1 MNKNTNAEDRVGY
14 FVTLDNDK
22 IRIADTEDYILGIV
36 SGSPSIVENSL
47 EDWAGRWKKD
57 KFGRLIKEISK
68 IPLTTYEEYD
78 EPIFDENG
86 QENGEYKHKMR
97 EIETGEYMELEHP
110 VAVDEYDSSLPYIS
124 RADRPKWDA
133 IGMFG
138 VLAVYDDGSCQVN
151 GYCKVSASGTAT
163 AADGEYTLAEGKII
177 KGYRVIERVTNNIIK
192 VVFR

>member
-1 MNKNTNAEDRVGY
+1 MQPKVAKKYNEVKKQSQPSQSTAGWTCYARLIQQSHRWCDYAEFFEWLNKNTNAEDRVGY

-22 IRIADTEDYILGIV
+22 IRIADTEDYIIGIV
-36 SGSPSIVENSL
+36 SGSPSIVGNSP

-86 QENGEYKHKMR
+86 QETGEYEHKMR

-110 VAVDEYDSSLPYIS
+110 VTVDEYDSSLPYIS

-138 VLAVYDDGSCQVN
+138 MLAVYDDGSC
-151 GYCKVSASGTAT
+151 
-163 AADGEYTLAEGKII
+163 
-177 KGYRVIERVTNNIIK
+177 
-192 VVFR
+192 